1 MFCPW
6 LPSAPSNLAQ
16 AAKRLC
22 CTSWRLRRACLVLF
36 CSLGLLAFLA
46 GCSSKDSDNAKQ
58 ANKPETECVPVETAP
73 ASQQDLAET
82 ISAVGTL
89 EAVQAV
95 QIRPEV
101 AGLVRQVHFQEG
113 QRVEK
118 NELLFS
124 LEDAKIQERFK
135 ARQAALEEARAELE
149 NARRTFKRRQRLFE
163 KNLGTE
169 ESRDAAETALQAAK
183 ARVDRLLAE
192 IGEIR
197 ETLQDTRIK
206 APFAGFLGE
215 RQVDSGDWVDVGTP
229 LVSLVDP
236 ERLKTSFTVPE
247 RHGKRV
253 QEGQSI
259 RVTTPS
265 HPEREFPGEVYFVS
279 PQIEVRTRKLLVKA
293 YVDNEKLILRPGGF
307 ASVEL
312 KVKTRRNA
320 VVIPEEALIPT
331 RSGYQVFVVRD
342 ERAESRTVSIGLR
355 KPGIV
360 EIKNGLQAKEQV
372 ISAGHISVQE
382 GARVCESKTDGSS

>member
-1 MFCPW
+1 M
-6 LPSAPSNLAQ
+6 
-16 AAKRLC
+16 
-22 CTSWRLRRACLVLF
+22 
-36 CSLGLLAFLA
+36 
-46 GCSSKDSDNAKQ
+46 
-58 ANKPETECVPVETAP
+58 
-73 ASQQDLAET
+73 
-82 ISAVGTL
+82 